1 MLDLDVIL
9 TAQSVT
15 DQQVEGRTIVV
26 IDVLRATSSM
36 ITAFTNGARAIV
48 PVSSLEEAE
57 QWQQQLNTEECVLC
71 GEKDGLKITGYQLGN
86 SPQEFSKEAVA
97 NKVVIMNTTNGTKA
111 ISNARNAD
119 TILIGSLLN
128 VQSVIDTVVQKG
140 LALTIICSGWKERL
154 SLEDMLCAG
163 LMIDRLIHTGQC
175 SLTNDYSKIT
185 HATYKQHEVQLAK
198 AISESSHALR
208 LKAIAPAKDFEYCS
222 QVDVSSLT
230 PYVKNGMI
238 IV

>member
-36 ITAFTNGARAIV
+36 ITAFTHGARAIV

-57 QWQQQLNTEECVLC
+57 QWQQQLGIEECVLC
-71 GEKDGLKITGYQLGN
+71 GEKDGLKIPGYQLGN
-86 SPQEFSKEAVA
+86 SPQEFTKEAVGD
-97 NKVVIMNTTNGTKA
+97 KIVIMNTTNGTKA
-111 ISNARNAD
+111 ISNANKAA

-128 VQSVIDTVVQKG
+128 AQSVIDTVVQKG
-140 LALTIICSGWKERL
+140 SALTIICSGWKERL

-163 LMIDRLIHTGQC
+163 LLIDRLLSIGQC
-175 SLTNDYSKIT
+175 TLTNDYSKIT
-185 HATYKQHEVQLAK
+185 HATYKQHQAHLTK

-208 LKAIAPAKDFEYCS
+208 LKTIAPAKDFEYCS
-222 QVDVSSLT
+222 QVDVSSIT